1 MNKRSGYAVW
11 VNNRLNCTAFTF
23 SSAYKLKEHFIVKG
37 SNPKCCFITRDN
49 IDLAYISLVP
59 REVIET

>member
-23 SSAYKLKEHFIVKG
+23 RSAYKLKEHLLSKG
-37 SNPKCCFITRDN
+37 DDPKRCFITRDN
-49 IDLAYISLVP
+49 IDLTHINIVP
-59 REVIET
+59 KLL

>member
-23 SSAYKLKEHFIVKG
+23 SSAYKLKEHFLSKG
-37 SNPKCCFITRDN
+37 SNPKRCFITRDN
-49 IDLAYISLVP
+49 INLTHINLVP
-59 REVIET
+59 REAIET